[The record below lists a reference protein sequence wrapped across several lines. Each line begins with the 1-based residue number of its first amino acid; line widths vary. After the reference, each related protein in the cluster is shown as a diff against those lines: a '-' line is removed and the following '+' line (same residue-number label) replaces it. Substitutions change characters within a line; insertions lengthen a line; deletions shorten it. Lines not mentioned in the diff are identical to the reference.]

1 MVAPAQM
8 CEFAFLFIELRSV
21 PINLF
26 LQPLLAP
33 LSGDTPTSYTS
44 LSSQLFVLYPLPWM
58 HSDPPYGSV
67 MKSFKKLGPVSTPW
81 FHHCWPVFNWNTW
94 LFLQAFTLASSA
106 SFKFILL
113 SQISSDCLWR
123 FLGKNCKLAQ
133 HSLPSMVTAF
143 SYLIKLGNNI
153 STKPNWLWKGE
164 CSLTSKQTTE
174 DRKVRTLYI
183 LRKR

>member
-1 MVAPAQM
+1 MVAPAQV
-8 CEFAFLFIELRSV
+8 CEFAFLFMELCSV

-33 LSGDTPTSYTS
+33 LSGDTPTWYTS
-44 LSSQLFVLYPLPWM
+44 SPPSFSSLPWV
-58 HSDPPYGSV
+58 HSDPSYGSV
-67 MKSFKKLGPVSTPW
+67 MKSFKKLGPVSTSW
-81 FHHCWPVFNWNTW
+81 FHHCWPVFNCNTW
-94 LFLQAFTLASSA
+94 HFLQAFTLVSSV

-113 SQISSDCLWR
+113 SQISSDYLWK

-133 HSLPSMVTAF
+133 HNLPSMVSAF
-143 SYLIKLGNNI
+143 SYFIKLGNNI

-164 CSLTSKQTTE
+164 CSPTSKQTPE
-174 DRKVRTLYI
+174 DRKVRIQYV